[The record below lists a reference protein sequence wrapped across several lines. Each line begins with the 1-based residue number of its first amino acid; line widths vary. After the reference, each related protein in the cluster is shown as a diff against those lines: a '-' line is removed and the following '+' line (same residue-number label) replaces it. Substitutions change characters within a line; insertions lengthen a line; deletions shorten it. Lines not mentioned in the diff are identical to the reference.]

1 MKETKSG
8 ERAAL
13 NYYLALLAGM
23 MISVMVVFNGGLS
36 DRVGQF
42 AALVIIHLVG
52 LVVISLALFIK
63 GKKPVA
69 RGVPP
74 QLFTAGIIGVA
85 ITICNNMAFGHISVS
100 AMMALGLLGESITSL
115 LVDHFGVMGLPRRP
129 FRREK
134 LLGMLLNL
142 CGIAFMLGDFKL
154 VPVLVSFLA
163 GVGVVMNRLVNSQM
177 ARHTTTHTGVFYN
190 YLVGLLAALAV
201 LFVSGSRID
210 TATLFKGPPT
220 VFLGGGFGVV
230 IVLLS
235 NHVVR
240 RIPSLYMTMALF
252 VGQVFAAVLLD
263 MLISQ
268 SFPLRILVGGL
279 FVLLGL
285 SLNLWQDSRL
295 KEKPR

>member
-1 MKETKSG
+1 
-8 ERAAL
+8 
-13 NYYLALLAGM
+13 
-23 MISVMVVFNGGLS
+23 
-36 DRVGQF
+36 
-42 AALVIIHLVG
+42 
-52 LVVISLALFIK
+52 
-63 GKKPVA
+63 
-69 RGVPP
+69 
-74 QLFTAGIIGVA
+74 
-85 ITICNNMAFGHISVS
+85 
-100 AMMALGLLGESITSL
+100 
-115 LVDHFGVMGLPRRP
+115 
-129 FRREK
+129 
-134 LLGMLLNL
+134 MLLNL

-190 YLVGLLAALAV
+190 YLVGLLAALVV
-201 LFVSGSRID
+201 LFISGSRID

-295 KEKPR
+295 KSPDRTPDPVPFGTGGVHYRTVPFHQKTMSFDGEEGPWSECPLMGFAHQKEAE